1 MLLLVMGFLLYRV
14 TLYSDSCFR
23 ISNLAPLFKIIL
35 YIDKLSANTRIVA
48 FSLRVSIIIIMF
60 SFKSHLHTYT
70 SEYQIVTMKLVLE
83 SRFL

>member
-1 MLLLVMGFLLYRV
+1 MLLLVVVRV

-23 ISNLAPLFKIIL
+23 ISNLAPLYKIIL

-48 FSLRVSIIIIMF
+48 FSLRVSIIIMF